1 MIIRI
6 QIQVCVTGS
15 IQFEYHYSMRRFLP
29 ALVLFL
35 LAPVCGEL
43 LSSSAP
49 PVEFFNPLTF
59 ITLCLLYGGGA
70 VLVRELA
77 FRWRKGWVTIL
88 ILGAAYGIIEEGLM
102 VKSFF
107 DPDWVDI
114 GILGSYGRW
123 LGVNWVWAVELMIY
137 HAVISIGIPTLI
149 TTLLFPNRRDTAWVG
164 KRLFVWIFVFFLLD
178 VAFGF
183 LALTT
188 YRPPLV
194 PYLVAM
200 GLTVGLIMFAKR
212 IREPLQVTTDKPDIS
227 RFRFDLAAFILTILF
242 FLTAWVLPNFGQPP
256 ILPILLFG
264 IIVWAGGLWIWRMS
278 RRGNWRSPQMAALAS
293 GTLLFFIL
301 LAPLVEMDK
310 TRVDDPSGMTL
321 VGLAALILLILF
333 NRHIQK
339 LERPEDIAN

>member
-1 MIIRI
+1 
-6 QIQVCVTGS
+6 
-15 IQFEYHYSMRRFLP
+15 
-29 ALVLFL
+29 
-35 LAPVCGEL
+35 
-43 LSSSAP
+43 
-49 PVEFFNPLTF
+49 
-59 ITLCLLYGGGA
+59 
-70 VLVRELA
+70 
-77 FRWRKGWVTIL
+77 
-88 ILGAAYGIIEEGLM
+88 
-102 VKSFF
+102 
-107 DPDWVDI
+107 
-114 GILGSYGRW
+114 
-123 LGVNWVWAVELMIY
+123 
-137 HAVISIGIPTLI
+137 
-149 TTLLFPNRRDTAWVG
+149 
-164 KRLFVWIFVFFLLD
+164 
-178 VAFGF
+178 
-183 LALTT
+183 
-188 YRPPLV
+188 
-194 PYLVAM
+194 
-200 GLTVGLIMFAKR
+200 MFAKR